1 MFKAD
6 PSERKDPC
14 PSPGSCSHLMLLP
27 RTASPWPPWPVGAP
41 RARSLT
47 AAGARE
53 VEWLSRLAGLEGAG
67 VVRRGGLASL
77 SPWNDAYKGGV
88 GCTSLH
94 ALGRSQGSAARACVA
109 VRTMPASADVDE
121 VRVYEIACG
130 ERACAGHPCAGTSG
144 GVPFTSSACRAA
156 SAAAST
162 AAALALAARDAGD
175 WPSLLACAHMRG
187 LVWRASVG

>member
-1 MFKAD
+1 
-6 PSERKDPC
+6 
-14 PSPGSCSHLMLLP
+14 MLLP

-77 SPWNDAYKGGV
+77 SPWNDA
-88 GCTSLH
+88 
-94 ALGRSQGSAARACVA
+94 
-109 VRTMPASADVDE
+109 
-121 VRVYEIACG
+121 
-130 ERACAGHPCAGTSG
+130 
-144 GVPFTSSACRAA
+144 SSACRAA

>member
-1 MFKAD
+1 
-6 PSERKDPC
+6 
-14 PSPGSCSHLMLLP
+14 MLLP

-47 AAGARE
+47 AARARE

-77 SPWNDAYKGGV
+77 SPWNDAYKGGSGAPHSTRSAGVKGRV
-88 GCTSLH
+88 GRARVWLCVRCLQVRMWMRCVCTRLPVVS
-94 ALGRSQGSAARACVA
+94 
-109 VRTMPASADVDE
+109 
-121 VRVYEIACG
+121 VRVRG
-130 ERACAGHPCAGTSG
+130 THVRGTSG